1 MSSWI
6 QPNRGCQTDGSDP
19 KRLAAKNAMP
29 LVPFVVRP
37 GAPRSVRVRT
47 LRSQR
52 CPLVPIV
59 AFAHNGPLP
68 FSGVDVLRLA
78 GGPAALLEALLWARD
93 WSTERRST
101 APAQA
106 RTHLLQQLLALLS
119 CCCRN
124 PIGTDVSNEPTRL
137 PLHQLVLLWTGSFG
151 CLLKAA
157 SPAQEKVWRKRHAES
172 GGVMSA
178 EFLVRGELPPA
189 LPQARLCEVLQ
200 RVAEVQA
207 DWPMEVRLLWRVLH
221 SRSTAR
227 EVSKLWMA
235 APYTMQ
241 DISSEVESAPVHEMF
256 IPGIIAASGTLS
268 RSLQKC
274 LLCTGCQVPPGVSP
288 ASFVAACAD
297 ALNELR
303 NADQLRQ
310 VRVQGP
316 GAAAVQRLVQEET

>member
-1 MSSWI
+1 MI
-6 QPNRGCQTDGSDP
+6 LQQV
-19 KRLAAKNAMP
+19 MP
-29 LVPFVVRP
+29 SNLC
-37 GAPRSVRVRT
+37 S
-47 LRSQR
+47 L
-52 CPLVPIV
+52 
-59 AFAHNGPLP
+59 
-68 FSGVDVLRLA
+68 LRLSNT
-78 GGPAALLEALLWARD
+78 AAPTAVQLARIILQHAPVDNSNTSQVDRPRCLSLWTVILHD
-93 WSTERRST
+93 QQEST

-241 DISSEVESAPVHEMF
+241 EGSAVRLSRESFQSTGFSVESAPVHEMF

-316 GAAAVQRLVQEET
+316 GIQYWDRAGAV